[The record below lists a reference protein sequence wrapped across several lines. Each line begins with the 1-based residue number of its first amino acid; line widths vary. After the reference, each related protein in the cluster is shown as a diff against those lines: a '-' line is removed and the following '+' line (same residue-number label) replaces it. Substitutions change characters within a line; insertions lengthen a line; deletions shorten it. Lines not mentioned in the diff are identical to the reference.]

1 VARTDNRRNLA
12 RKSMATAPV
21 TEEKAVDPGILRQIV
36 GYNLRRAQIG
46 LFKLFSESFSA
57 VDIRPTQ
64 FSILVIIEA
73 NPGLKQSELS
83 AALSVKRTNMV
94 ALLDRLEER
103 GLIRR
108 EISPLD
114 RRAHGLYLTEQG
126 VAFLADLHG
135 IHRQLEN
142 HLAEL
147 LGAEGKHQ
155 LLRQLRRLNDALAVD
170 MADGDEDI

>member
-1 VARTDNRRNLA
+1 VKRVGENRGFKRA
-12 RKSMATAPV
+12 A
-21 TEEKAVDPGILRQIV
+21 EETQIDSGILPELL

-46 LFKLFSESFSA
+46 MFKAFSVAFRS

-64 FSILVIIEA
+64 FSIMVIIEA

-83 AALSVKRTNMV
+83 AALLVKRTNMV

-108 EISPLD
+108 EVSPLD

-126 VAFLADLHG
+126 SQFMLHLHE
-135 IHRQLEN
+135 IHRRLEQ
-142 HLAEL
+142 HLSDL
-147 LGAEGKHQ
+147 LGADRKADLLH
-155 LLRQLRRLNDALAVD
+155 LLRQMNRALSLDLSEADNDA
-170 MADGDEDI
+170 